1 MGCYDITCNKSF
13 HVRCSGRPAQKF
25 LDGVVYWCAQ
35 HDMTRTKV
43 TYEYII
49 NCDGCGQELK
59 DSWRS
64 CTMCESYWNGFD
76 LCLDCFDRYIL
87 SIRCP
92 I

>member
-1 MGCYDITCNKSF
+1 
-13 HVRCSGRPAQKF
+13 
-25 LDGVVYWCAQ
+25 
-35 HDMTRTKV
+35 MTRTKV